1 MRYGQKKMR
10 MYGMLAVWII
20 MAVLGSV
27 PMAQGFDMKDNPCA
41 DDAQKYCSNVIP
53 GNGRTMKC
61 LLENENISIF
71 CKDWI
76 KSTLK
81 KTEGLISVCSKESA
95 QMCSQYGNDMAG
107 LVYCLNSN
115 YYGLSQD
122 CRDKVKEI
130 IDRF

>member
-1 MRYGQKKMR
+1 MRYRQKKMR
-10 MYGMLAVWII
+10 IYGMLTVLTI

-27 PMAQGFDMKDNPCA
+27 PMAQGFDMNDNPCV
-41 DDAQKYCSNVIP
+41 DDAKKLCSNVIP
-53 GNGRTMKC
+53 GNGRTVKC
-61 LLENENISIF
+61 LLEKENVSIF

-76 KSTLK
+76 TSTLK
-81 KTEGLISVCSKESA
+81 KAEGLISVCPKESA

-115 YYGLSQD
+115 FFALSQD